1 MAMGLAGGGARR
13 RGRRGR
19 GARAP
24 MADINVTPFVDVM
37 LVLLIIF
44 MVTAPLLTAGVPIDL
59 PDSRAKALSEEREQ
73 VTISLASDG
82 TVAVDDRQMS
92 LAELP
97 NALETLPPGDDGKP
111 PLVTLRADKVL
122 DYGAV
127 MAVMGELNRAGFNAI
142 TLVTNASGAMPVGD
156 ADVIQR
162 SGEAQ

>member
-1 MAMGLAGGGARR
+1 M
-13 RGRRGR
+13 
-19 GARAP
+19 
-24 MADINVTPFVDVM
+24 
-37 LVLLIIF
+37 
-44 MVTAPLLTAGVPIDL
+44 
-59 PDSRAKALSEEREQ
+59 PDSRAKALSEELEQ